1 MRCPNYTRPVAWRKN
16 NIMAIGAYLW
26 FLKYDGTFL
35 DSESQV
41 DVSKQSKP
49 PEITFP
55 PNDNIF
61 EIEGYAFDVAQSL
74 SVGSQSAGAGAGK
87 VTFNPF
93 SITRRTDRA
102 SPVLFQMACSGTAFE
117 SVVLV
122 LTKSSGASAAS
133 LAFERFTFKLVGVKS
148 VAWVYDAETPKEIIT
163 FQYGGLVIEYWMQN
177 PDGSLGSRILGGW
190 NRVKNIVDH
199 DPASVLT

>member
-1 MRCPNYTRPVAWRKN
+1 
-16 NIMAIGAYLW
+16 MAIGAYLW
-26 FLKYDGTFL
+26 FLKYDGTLL

-41 DVSKQSKP
+41 GVPKQPKP

-61 EIEGYAFDVAQSL
+61 EIEGYSFDVAQL
-74 SVGSQSAGAGAGK
+74 LNVGSQSASAGAGK

-93 SITRRTDRA
+93 SNRA

-122 LTKSSGASAAS
+122 LTKSLGGSAAA

-148 VAWVYDAETPKEIIT
+148 IAWVYDAETPKEIIT

-177 PDGSLGSRILGGW
+177 PDGSLSSRILGGW